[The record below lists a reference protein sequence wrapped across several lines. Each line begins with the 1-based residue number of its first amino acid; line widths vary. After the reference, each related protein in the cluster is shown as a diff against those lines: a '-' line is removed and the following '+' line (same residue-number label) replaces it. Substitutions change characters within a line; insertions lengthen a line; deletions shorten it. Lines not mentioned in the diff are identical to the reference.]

1 MGMNRRIVGIV
12 AVTAVM
18 AATLVPL
25 GASTAQ
31 AAPVGNGFTLT
42 VPDLQ
47 FILDQIKIAEAH
59 KAADK
64 PATCTT
70 GRKLR
75 RPWHEPLRPWILS
88 HHRPR

>member
-42 VPDLQ
+42 VPDLKY
-47 FILDQIKIAEAH
+47 ILDQIKIASI
-59 KAADK
+59 
-64 PATCTT
+64 
-70 GRKLR
+70 G
-75 RPWHEPLRPWILS
+75 IMIYII
-88 HHRPR
+88 HRMYNIYRY